1 MKKLMLVV
9 ISIILIFILTGCG
22 SDSINNTIEDEINDP
37 TAGEIKVSFI
47 AEENLTAAQS
57 NEVTAQVN
65 SGRYQHFEFNQSNYA
80 EKYKNLEESN
90 LVGRYTPESMI
101 VEINSIQLA
110 NPNSQRPISKVARI
124 DRAERSS
131 SVILPAFDLTL
142 ANKIIDA
149 SYLYESNF
157 NEYSNVNMTFNI
169 KNAERRQER
178 FSAVSEIHVDLG
190 EEYRDVDLGAFRKE
204 GTVHVFQLSDLI
216 PLDGN
221 SEASVL
227 DILFDDQVEEAFMI
241 NPFLEGKDYIDGIA
255 PYFWSEERPLWSRRG
270 YMIYLPGLNFDLN
283 TDGNHLVFSWQLKDL
298 IEVYAPEGTADKS
311 EHIVTLNLENPFP
324 INFKLEKLSE
334 DQSGDGSSK
343 LDKEITHLEGRYYD
357 LMDKEIVL
365 KWVNPTSNNFKQVI
379 INRSLTDFPEGI
391 DDGETVYQDNFPLF
405 KDEDIERNKEYYYRI
420 MVEDFNGNIT
430 PGETIKVDSEPFQ
443 LIDLELKNENWRE
456 VLPEQITI
464 NAGEEYFIEAIGY
477 IEHDEYSREN
487 VSVAPDWTT
496 TDAEVAD
503 LKYKK
508 GESTYIEA
516 VKPGETIIKA
526 ELDPA
531 FGEVTEAQIKVIVE

>member
-1 MKKLMLVV
+1 MLVV

-270 YMIYLPGLNFDLN
+270 YML
-283 TDGNHLVFSWQLKDL
+283 SL
-298 IEVYAPEGTADKS
+298 I
-311 EHIVTLNLENPFP
+311 HI
-324 INFKLEKLSE
+324 
-334 DQSGDGSSK
+334 
-343 LDKEITHLEGRYYD
+343 
-357 LMDKEIVL
+357 
-365 KWVNPTSNNFKQVI
+365 
-379 INRSLTDFPEGI
+379 
-391 DDGETVYQDNFPLF
+391 
-405 KDEDIERNKEYYYRI
+405 
-420 MVEDFNGNIT
+420 
-430 PGETIKVDSEPFQ
+430 
-443 LIDLELKNENWRE
+443 
-456 VLPEQITI
+456 
-464 NAGEEYFIEAIGY
+464 
-477 IEHDEYSREN
+477 
-487 VSVAPDWTT
+487 
-496 TDAEVAD
+496 
-503 LKYKK
+503 
-508 GESTYIEA
+508 
-516 VKPGETIIKA
+516 
-526 ELDPA
+526 
-531 FGEVTEAQIKVIVE
+531 